1 MNKSTYP
8 KGSQAWLVGEEAK
21 LAKLVETLI
30 AQERWI
36 DRKEQDGMDV
46 SEYVDKWVE
55 TLKRYCDQ
63 CDVITQAGGRV

>member
-1 MNKSTYP
+1 MSISTYP
-8 KGSQAWLVGEEAK
+8 VGSQAWLVGEEAK
-21 LAKLVETLI
+21 LEKLVEMLI

-36 DRKEQDGMDV
+36 DRKEAAGVDV
-46 SEYVDKWVE
+46 AEYVDKWVE